1 MTIPSKGNHIHL
13 LPPSHNLSEC
23 LIAVVLLLFAL
34 AISEGQLSQTCFKV
48 ISAQLVRVNRAK
60 GGVREG
66 ADGGGEGGAACYA
79 FPTWTEERAPDL
91 V

>member
-1 MTIPSKGNHIHL
+1 MTIPSKENHIYL

-34 AISEGQLSQTCFKV
+34 AISEGQLSQTCLRV
-48 ISAQLVRVNRAK
+48 ISEQLVRVNRAK

-66 ADGGGEGGAACYA
+66 AGGGGEGGSCLLC
-79 FPTWTEERAPDL
+79 FPYMDRGKST
-91 V
+91 